1 MRKVQMV
8 TQDKNI
14 NTNRLS
20 YDGMIFHNQASSKH
34 EHYRTTLANIDG
46 APLIIGGSE
55 PKSKKAEILDIS
67 SNSWTEI
74 DDYPYHE

>member
-1 MRKVQMV
+1 
-8 TQDKNI
+8 
-14 NTNRLS
+14 
-20 YDGMIFHNQASSKH
+20 MIFHNQANSKH

-46 APLIIGGSE
+46 SPLIVGGSN
-55 PKSKKAEILDIS
+55 PNSKKAEILDIS